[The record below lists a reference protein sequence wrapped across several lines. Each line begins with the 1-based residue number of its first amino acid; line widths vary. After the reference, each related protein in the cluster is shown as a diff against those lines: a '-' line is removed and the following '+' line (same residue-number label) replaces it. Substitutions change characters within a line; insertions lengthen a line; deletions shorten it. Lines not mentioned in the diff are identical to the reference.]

1 MNRYISLG
9 IAMLA
14 GAAIG
19 AAAVGG
25 LHAQGKPKA
34 YLVTELQV
42 LDAAATAAYGPKVQ
56 ATQKAAGGRVAGV
69 DEVVGSGHEV
79 TVHADNGA
87 AVMSPVALALH
98 AAGTTVASLT
108 LRTPTLDDVFLQLTG
123 THLQDGATSEGS
135 ERSSEHAEQP
145 EHPEKLDRESATEG
159 ART

>member
-25 LHAQGKPKA
+25 LHAQSKPKA

-56 ATQKAAGGRVAGV
+56 ATQKAVGGRVLNTAGGRVTSL
-69 DEVVGSGHEV
+69 E
-79 TVHADNGA
+79 GA
-87 AVMSPVALALH
+87 PPPQRVAITEWDSLEQAQAWNNSPARKNLL
-98 AAGTTVASLT
+98 
-108 LRTPTLDDVFLQLTG
+108 P
-123 THLQDGATSEGS
+123 
-135 ERSSEHAEQP
+135 ERDKA
-145 EHPEKLDRESATEG
+145 EKLIRAYVVEAVN
-159 ART
+159 

>member
-42 LDAAATAAYGPKVQ
+42 LDATATAAYAPKVQ
-56 ATQKAAGGRVAGV
+56 ATIKAAGGRLINTPGGTITSLEGAPPPPRVAISEW
-69 DEVVGSGHEV
+69 DSAEQAQAWNNS
-79 TVHADNGA
+79 A
-87 AVMSPVALALH
+87 PRK
-98 AAGTTVASLT
+98 SLT
-108 LRTPTLDDVFLQLTG
+108 P
-123 THLQDGATSEGS
+123 
-135 ERSSEHAEQP
+135 ERDKAE
-145 EHPEKLDRESATEG
+145 KIIRAYVVN
-159 ART
+159 